1 MNDNRYWL
9 LLPVAYSA
17 VLLHW
22 RSYTLTGAVRV
33 ARCSALRSNQSVARA
48 GFISRRSRCARFA
61 GTGAVRFARDWALR
75 SKSKSIFF
83 ISVSGV

>member
-22 RSYTLTGAVRV
+22 RSYTLTGAVR
-33 ARCSALRSNQSVARA
+33 
-48 GFISRRSRCARFA
+48 
-61 GTGAVRFARDWALR
+61 FARDLALR